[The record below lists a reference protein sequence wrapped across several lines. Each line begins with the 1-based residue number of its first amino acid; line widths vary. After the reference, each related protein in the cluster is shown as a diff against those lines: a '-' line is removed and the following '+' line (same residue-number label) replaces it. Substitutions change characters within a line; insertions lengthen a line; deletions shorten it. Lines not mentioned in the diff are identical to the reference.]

1 MSVNKWLS
9 KWLLV
14 VLILSVS
21 FPAFAR
27 NTQYMLRYRDAVGT
41 SEAKEKLGSDIQFFF
56 GEQKYPAVEREIG
69 TWVANKKTNA
79 ANKSDER
86 ACQWAFLSAMLS
98 LKQRAIREGGD
109 AVVKIHSYYKKN
121 TNTSATEFECG
132 AGTFVAGV
140 ALRGTV
146 VKLK

>member
-1 MSVNKWLS
+1 MRLNKWL
-9 KWLLV
+9 LF
-14 VLILSVS
+14 VLTLFVS

-27 NTQYMLRYRDAVGT
+27 NTQLMIPYRDAIGT
-41 SEAKEKLGSDIQFFF
+41 AEAKEKLGSGVQFFF

-69 TWVANKKTNA
+69 IWVANKKTNA
-79 ANKSDER
+79 SNKSDER

-98 LKQRAIREGGD
+98 LKQRAIREGGN

-121 TNTSATEFECG
+121 TNTSASEFECG

-146 VKLK
+146 VELK